1 MFFSFDIVFIDMLCV
16 HDYCYVGFY
25 NIGVYTPIELLEES
39 KINWQ
44 VLLKIRRL
52 WLVTTPSV
60 TLDDAN
66 VHCIRIDEVGHSP
79 SSVLDWERVL
89 GTTS

>member
-1 MFFSFDIVFIDMLCV
+1 MAKPILISSSLSLCRSSGS
-16 HDYCYVGFY
+16 GFY